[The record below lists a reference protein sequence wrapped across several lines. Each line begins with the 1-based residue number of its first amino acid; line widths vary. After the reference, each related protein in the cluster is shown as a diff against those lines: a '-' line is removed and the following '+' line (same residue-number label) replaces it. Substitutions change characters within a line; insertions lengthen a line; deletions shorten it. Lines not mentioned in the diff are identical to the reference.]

1 MKMKVNGREHE
12 IDFSD
17 IDLDGHVTLR
27 QILGRPLR
35 QAWLEVDWEDPAAA
49 AAFLNDPLVI
59 KALTWLAMRR
69 DDPAVTPAQ
78 VGRLKFAAIEY
89 AVGDEDGE
97 AAAGPPEVAPPGQT
111 GSAATGKRSGGN
123 GSGILSP
130 ETTPAGSGGPS

>member
-1 MKMKVNGREHE
+1 MRMKVDGKEYE
-12 IDFSD
+12 LDFSD

-27 QILGRPLR
+27 QILGKPLR
-35 QAWLEVDWEDPAAA
+35 QAWQEVDWDDGPAS

-89 AVGDEDGE
+89 VVDEQDGE
-97 AAAGPPEVAPPGQT
+97 AAAGPPEVAPPGPNGSEST
-111 GSAATGKRSGGN
+111 GRRSGGS
-123 GSGILSP
+123 GSETSSP
-130 ETTPAGSGGPS
+130 VATPDGSGGQS